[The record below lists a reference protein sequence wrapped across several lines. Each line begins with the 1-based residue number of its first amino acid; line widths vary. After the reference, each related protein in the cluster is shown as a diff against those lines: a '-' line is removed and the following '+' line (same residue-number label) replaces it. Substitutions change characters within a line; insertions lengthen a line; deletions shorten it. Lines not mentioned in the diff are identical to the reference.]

1 MILGSRQLAS
11 FAIAILTGFGAL
23 GMLGAT
29 PPADAQRTP
38 VNLDAV
44 GAVRYALDHAPAILA
59 KKATVDQLTATF
71 AQRRATEY
79 PSFSGQL
86 QNQIARSSNAQGSF
100 AQFGIAPV
108 SNFSQNT
115 AQVVSQYNLYN
126 ATAQIGA
133 EQAKRN
139 AESASADLHLQ
150 EEQTTLDVSNAFY
163 SLAARREAIVLA
175 EQDLAYQ
182 QQLLDIARLSEKVG
196 RVAGVD
202 VLRAQVAATRSQ
214 SNLVQVRADEAN
226 AREALAVQIGA
237 SPDATFALPSSVPE
251 PPMPKAS
258 LASLTA
264 IAKVT
269 RPEVLA
275 AKATLQS
282 ARLGDAGID
291 SDLHPTVQVNGSFG
305 NQTSPTNFVLQQ
317 QQIDLSN
324 AAAVANFNL
333 EHTLFPGV
341 TFPAPI
347 LSPPVTRGNTGFWQ
361 FNITSSFALPI
372 IDYGTRAANHRAA
385 RAQIASAS
393 ASYTN
398 ALDFVESDVRA
409 AARNLQAASDKLDLA
424 KQSAQLAR
432 ESARIAQLQY
442 KNGLIS
448 FTDATSTEQTAL
460 SAENDL
466 VAARVTYVVALV
478 KLRLALGPPDPVAA
492 ADLRGL

>member
-1 MILGSRQLAS
+1 MIRALRRFAS
-11 FAIAILTGFGAL
+11 LAIAVSWSFGAVGL
-23 GMLGAT
+23 LGAA
-29 PPADAQRTP
+29 PAADAQRAP
-38 VNLDAV
+38 MNLDALS
-44 GAVRYALDHAPAILA
+44 AVRYALDHAPVILA
-59 KKATVDQLTATF
+59 KKASVDQLTATF
-71 AQRRATEY
+71 TQRRAAEY
-79 PSFSGQL
+79 PSFNGQL

-100 AQFGIAPV
+100 AQFGISPD

-115 AQVVSQYNLYN
+115 AQVTSTYNLYN
-126 ATAQIGA
+126 ATAQITA
-133 EQAKRN
+133 EQAKRD
-139 AESASADLHLQ
+139 AESANAELHVQ

-163 SLAARREAIVLA
+163 SLAARREAVVLA
-175 EQDLAYQ
+175 ENDLAYQ
-182 QQLLDIARLSEKVG
+182 QQLLDIARASEKVG

-214 SNLVQVRADEAN
+214 STLVQVRADEAN

-237 SPDATFALPSSVPE
+237 SPDATFAVSAVPE

-258 LASLTA
+258 VAALTA

-269 RPEVLA
+269 RPEVLS
-275 AKATLQS
+275 AKATLQA

-291 SDLHPTVQVNGSFG
+291 SDLHPTVSMNGSFG
-305 NQTSPTNFVLQQ
+305 NQNSPTNSVLTQ

-324 AAAVANFNL
+324 AEAIANFNL
-333 EHTLFPGV
+333 QRALFPGV
-341 TFPAPI
+341 AFPAPV
-347 LSPPVTRGNTGFWQ
+347 LSGPVSRGRVGFWQ
-361 FNITSSFALPI
+361 FNITSSFSLPI

-385 RAQIASAS
+385 RAQIASAD
-393 ASYTN
+393 AAYTN

-409 AARNLQAASDKLDLA
+409 AARNVQAAFEKLALA

-448 FTDATSTEQTAL
+448 FTDATQTEQTAL